1 MNNLPNDVLLHIIAY
16 TYSPQKS
23 ELLNDM
29 KNFYDTKHKVI
40 KNYTS
45 RESDLDPY
53 EWIMNDIFRFANEYQ
68 PTIYGFTNNFINIFL
83 RNPRISRETFTSYI
97 EKFESMSCTQQI
109 NIFLSLLTIHE
120 RNNFIESFLNLHK

>member
-1 MNNLPNDVLLHIIAY
+1 MNNLPNDVLLYIIAY

-29 KNFYDTKHKVI
+29 KNFHDTKHQVI

-45 RESDLDPY
+45 RESELDPY

-68 PTIYGFTNNFINIFL
+68 PTIYGFTNNFMNIFL

-120 RNNFIESFLNLHK
+120 RNNFIESFLNK

>member
-29 KNFYDTKHKVI
+29 KNFYDTKHQVI

-45 RESDLDPY
+45 RESELDPY
-53 EWIMNDIFRFANEYQ
+53 EWIMNDLFRFANEYQ

-97 EKFESMSCTQQI
+97 EKFELMSYIQQI
-109 NIFLSLLTIHE
+109 NILLSLLTIHE
-120 RNNFIESFLNLHK
+120 RNNFIESFLNKF